1 MEWNV
6 TLFIIGLGA
15 VAGVFSAWKSGRPRK
30 DSLKPQWISWKL
42 MTLVSG
48 AVLLLGVVH
57 AINLMGLHTG
67 GGGLGGPSRP

>member
-6 TLFIIGLGA
+6 TLFVIGLGTVGGA
-15 VAGVFSAWKSGRPRK
+15 FSAWKSGRPRK
-30 DSLKPQWISWKL
+30 DSLKPQWISWRL